1 MFDPAILWTIAH
13 WTPLPLDSPGKIT
26 WVGCHFLLQE
36 IFPIQGSNLYLLSL
50 LHWQAGS
57 LPVAPSRKPI
67 GANKSLKWKKE
78 KIDVEKVFGF
88 NFLPGYWKWQSLVLC
103 DDLERWNWG
112 RGKGYMHIHYWD
124 SHEWT
129 VLGRSFS
136 FRLGLIQVCT
146 QCQALD
152 SILSI
157 SCLFF
162 SLSCLLSQEGYL
174 SGEGKDSPQHLQV
187 IFQQLS
193 NLNRKKPVS
202 L

>member
-1 MFDPAILWTIAH
+1 MNQNSEDNMHLCLYGAHQPLSISLYLCEVTSVVFDPAILWTIAH

-112 RGKGYMHIHYWD
+112 RGKGYMHIHSW
-124 SHEWT
+124 
-129 VLGRSFS
+129 F
-136 FRLGLIQVCT
+136 
-146 QCQALD
+146 ALLC
-152 SILSI
+152 SR
-157 SCLFF
+157 
-162 SLSCLLSQEGYL
+162 
-174 SGEGKDSPQHLQV
+174 
-187 IFQQLS
+187 
-193 NLNRKKPVS
+193 N
-202 L
+202 